1 MTTYA
6 TLTDVTDRWGKSA
19 SGKMAT
25 LINVRLG
32 DVERMILRRFKAA
45 GLVLADE
52 ISSTRLDVEDVK
64 QVEAEAVLRLVR
76 NPEGFASE
84 TDGDYT
90 YEVIQALA
98 SGVLEITPEEWEI
111 LGITNQTG
119 MFLIV
124 PVLSGP

>member
-1 MTTYA
+1 M
-6 TLTDVTDRWGKSA
+6 
-19 SGKMAT
+19 
-25 LINVRLG
+25 
-32 DVERMILRRFKAA
+32 
-45 GLVLADE
+45 LAE
-52 ISSTRLDVEDVK
+52 ESSSTRLDVEDGK

>member
-19 SGKMAT
+19 TGKMAT

>member
-1 MTTYA
+1 MSTYA
-6 TLTDVTDRWGKSA
+6 TLTDVTDRWGKDA
-19 SGKMAT
+19 TGKMAT

-32 DVERMILRRFKAA
+32 DVERMILRKFKAK

-52 ISSTRLDVEDVK
+52 IAATNVDVADVK

-90 YEVIQALA
+90 YEVIQSLA
-98 SGVLEITPEEWEI
+98 SGVLEITADEWEA
-111 LGITNQTG
+111 LGIVDSTG
-119 MFLIV
+119 MCVIV
-124 PVLSGP
+124 PVNSGP

>member
-19 SGKMAT
+19 TGKMAT

-111 LGITNQTG
+111 LGITSQTG

>member
-111 LGITNQTG
+111 LGITSQTG